1 MFFSDLSEDAL
12 DQVLRRLPDFN
23 TLAAA
28 IRASKQLYNIF
39 NAHPNS
45 LKKEIAG
52 NSCGHPDVLPAALRV
67 VRTLTK
73 NAIMRAAASS
83 FAWALPFWSS
93 PAHESPNAVAP
104 CRRRERCADPASPED
119 EDTDADMAGG
129 MFDMVVR

>member
-67 VRTLTK
+67 VRT
-73 NAIMRAAASS
+73 
-83 FAWALPFWSS
+83 ALKGQDDS
-93 PAHESPNAVAP
+93 H
-104 CRRRERCADPASPED
+104 PED
-119 EDTDADMAGG
+119 DEDDIPAT
-129 MFDMVVR
+129 VVLPQPTAEEFMLEVAMTRAEAELLDRYGNVIRSLEDLYSWR